1 VSKMRWD
8 KVRDSDR
15 VRDGRSDVEM
25 AEDRD
30 EEWHRRESEREAKL
44 PQARYGRGRVSKQ
57 APRKR
62 PQKPARAMKKA
73 VKKKVSAEAKA
84 VARRESLARMLGL
97 SAAVLR
103 RAEANDERA
112 SAGLGGVSK
121 KRKREF
127 AARRL
132 GITSKELGLVRSA
145 LNGTVENGQRTRVA
159 LLVETVASRTGWAE
173 DPPVPKPSVAGKASK
188 TKAAPAKASTKAG
201 GKVGNDT
208 TVFVTK
214 WGNVVH
220 PYANCHSTR
229 GFRKAAEKD
238 PAIYRVSAKDPS
250 CRGRRVCGTCSNGDG
265 RKAKS
270 VDEVLRRLHGAA
282 FDEQRWEKEGWSRP
296 VPSGPVINP
305 KGSR

>member
-1 VSKMRWD
+1 MRWD

-15 VRDGRSDVEM
+15 VRDGRSDLEM

-44 PQARYGRGRVSKQ
+44 SQGRYGRGRVSNQ
-57 APRKR
+57 SPSKR
-62 PQKPARAMKKA
+62 LPKKVRPVKKA
-73 VKKKVSAEAKA
+73 AKKKRAVSAKA
-84 VARRESLARMLGL
+84 AARQESLARRLGV
-97 SAAVLR
+97 AAEVMK
-103 RAEANDERA
+103 RAEANVERA
-112 SAGLGGVSK
+112 SAGLGGLSK
-121 KRKREF
+121 KRRREF

-132 GITSKELGLVRSA
+132 GITGKELGLVRTV
-145 LNGTVENGQRTRVA
+145 LNGSVDDAQRNRAA

-173 DPPVPKPSVAGKASK
+173 DPPVPKPTDTARTSKAKAGPPKAGKKSV
-188 TKAAPAKASTKAG
+188 

-220 PYANCHSTR
+220 LYANCHSAR

-238 PAIYRVSAKDPS
+238 PSIYRVPVKDPS
-250 CRGRRVCGTCSNGDG
+250 CRGRRVCGTCKNASGF
-265 RKAKS
+265 KAKS
-270 VDEVLRRLHGAA
+270 VDEVLRRLHGPA
-282 FDEQRWEKEGWSRP
+282 FDERRWEKEGWSRP
-296 VPSGPVINP
+296 VPSGPIVNP